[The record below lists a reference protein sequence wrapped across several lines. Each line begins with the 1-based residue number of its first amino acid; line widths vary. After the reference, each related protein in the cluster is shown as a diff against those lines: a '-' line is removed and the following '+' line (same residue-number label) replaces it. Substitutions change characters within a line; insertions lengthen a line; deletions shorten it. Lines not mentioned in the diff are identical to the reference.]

1 MKPTH
6 NNPESVLSTQV
17 EQALDLESPA
27 PLSANSSEE
36 TSPDRAVQITSRTR
50 QHKSKQRGFSL
61 LEILAALA
69 IMSIMYMALSSAFSG
84 NTSKAVRLLS
94 DMTTIA
100 NSTKRAQ
107 MELGG
112 VPSQLSILWNR
123 ADATAANMFN
133 GIAAT
138 GSWNGPYL
146 ERQPTD
152 AANAI
157 TVFDVADAATIAM
170 AREAASAANGGNYTW
185 VYYLRASNIPNP
197 IITEFIKKCAGTD
210 VVANATFANGKCRAT
225 PGTGATEFGT
235 VDIKV
240 VDSR

>member
-6 NNPESVLSTQV
+6 NTPETVLSTQA
-17 EQALDLESPA
+17 EQALGLESPA
-27 PLSANSSEE
+27 TL
-36 TSPDRAVQITSRTR
+36 SRTR
-50 QHKSKQRGFSL
+50 QLKAKQRGFSL
-61 LEILAALA
+61 LEIMAALA
-69 IMSIMYMALSSAFSG
+69 IMSLMYMALSSAFSG

-100 NSTKRAQ
+100 NSAKRAQ

-112 VPSQLSILWNR
+112 VPSRLSILWNR
-123 ADATAANMFN
+123 TDATAANMFN

-138 GSWNGPYL
+138 ASWNGPYL
-146 ERQPTD
+146 ERQPTN